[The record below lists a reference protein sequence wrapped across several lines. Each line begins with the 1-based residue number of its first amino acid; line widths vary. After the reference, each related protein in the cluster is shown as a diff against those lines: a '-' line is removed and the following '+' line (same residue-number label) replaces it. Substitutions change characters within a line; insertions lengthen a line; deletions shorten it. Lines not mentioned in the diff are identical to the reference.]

1 MDWATVSALAT
12 AGGTLVLAVAT
23 FASVRSANRSAR
35 TAERALLAGMRPL
48 LFPSRL
54 QDPVQKITWAD
65 AHVSRLPG
73 GQGTAELMSD
83 SLYLTMSLRNVG
95 PGIAVLQGWDI
106 HTDIQERGAPPRAP
120 EDFRRQMR
128 DIYIAPNDMGF
139 WQGSFRDRSEVLFA
153 PLESVVE
160 QRRPFIVDLL
170 YTNAEGGQRMI
181 SRFSLAPAG
190 DDGWMC
196 TVGRH
201 FSLDHDLAR

>member
-23 FASVRSANRSAR
+23 FASVRSGNRSAR

-54 QDPVQKITWAD
+54 QDPMQKITWAD
-65 AHVSRLPG
+65 AHVSHLPG
-73 GQGTAELMSD
+73 GQGTAELVSD
-83 SLYLTMSLRNVG
+83 SIYFTMSLRNVG

-106 HTDIQERGAPPRAP
+106 RADIHERTSPYKAP

-139 WQGSFRDRSEVLFA
+139 WQGSFRDRSEEMFG
-153 PLESVVE
+153 PLEAVVT
-160 QRRPFIVDLL
+160 QRLAFIVDVL

-181 SRFSLAPAG
+181 SRFSMTPAG
-190 DDGWMC
+190 DEGWMC